1 LNSFLQEEETL
12 NRLFVEIGS
21 DQRLKNNGKMTD
33 EAAAKQKL
41 EPFRSNLPNNLSI

>member
-21 DQRLKNNGKMTD
+21 DQRLKNGKMTD

-41 EPFRSNLPNNLSI
+41 EPFRSNLLNRLSI